1 MDWFEKLS
9 LLEKVEAYGEL
20 MYDIGTCP
28 LSAKKEEKEL
38 FQTEK
43 KIMFDLIKKDIE
55 KNK

>member
-20 MYDIGTCP
+20 MYDMGTCP
-28 LSAKKEEKEL
+28 VSAKKEEKEL

-43 KIMFDLIKKDIE
+43 NIMFDLIKKDIG
-55 KNK
+55 KNI